1 LKFITGEVHRR
12 IVWKFLS
19 AEYLLGNT
27 SVKDDLEKKKINTS
41 RREGREVR
49 KGKR

>member
-1 LKFITGEVHRR
+1 MA
-12 IVWKFLS
+12 WKFLS
-19 AEYLLGNT
+19 EEYRLGNT
-27 SVKDDLEKKKINTS
+27 SVKDDLENKKINTS